1 MLKLKKETHI
11 HYQSKTYRLP
21 VDLLSKID
29 ELAAKNNT
37 SATKVVIQC
46 LEYALEHIDDDE
58 PEETAN

>member
-29 ELAAKNNT
+29 ELATKTNT

-46 LEYALEHIDDDE
+46 LEYALEHI
-58 PEETAN
+58 EEESEEV